1 MSTGLLFL
9 DNDDY
14 YRTEGQKGP
23 ILCHKIKGLSLI
35 FYYSTECPHCQ
46 SFIPE
51 FKKLPGR
58 IGGCQF
64 GMVNVNKNVK
74 LVKLS
79 QNTIAPIQFVPYMML
94 YVDGKPFIR
103 YDGEHNIGMIMD
115 FIIDV
120 NKKLKK
126 REQFLDQERQK
137 QMAMMQQ
144 QQKQGGGG
152 IQQGFKQT
160 EMELKEI
167 NGIHLRVS
175 NKDRIPAYTIGIP
188 KKDDEL
194 FYLEYNEAYK
204 SFERKR

>member
-9 DNDDY
+9 DSDDY
-14 YRTEGQKGP
+14 YKTQGQKGP

-64 GMVNVNKNVK
+64 GMVNINKNIK
-74 LVKLS
+74 LIKLS
-79 QNTIAPIQFVPYMML
+79 QNTIAPIQFVPYIML

-103 YDGEHNIGMIMD
+103 YDGEHNLDMIMD

-137 QMAMMQQ
+137 QIDMI
-144 QQKQGGGG
+144 QQKQTSS
-152 IQQGFKQT
+152 QQGFKQNN
-160 EMELKEI
+160 EIEIKEI
-167 NGIHLRVS
+167 NGIPLRVN

-188 KKDDEL
+188 KNDDDL
-194 FYLEYNEAYK
+194 FYLEYNEAYQ
-204 SFERKR
+204 SFERKK

>member
-9 DNDDY
+9 DSDDY

-35 FYYSTECPHCQ
+35 FYYSIECQHCQ

-74 LVKLS
+74 LIKLS
-79 QNTIAPIQFVPYMML
+79 QNTIAPIQFVPYIML

-103 YDGEHNIGMIMD
+103 YDGEHNLDMILD

-120 NKKLKK
+120 NKKLKQ
-126 REQFLDQERQK
+126 REQFLDQERRK
-137 QMAMMQQ
+137 QMMMKQQFQQ
-144 QQKQGGGG
+144 QQQN
-152 IQQGFKQT
+152 
-160 EMELKEI
+160 EMEFKEV
-167 NGIHLRVS
+167 NGIPLRVN
-175 NKDRIPAYTIGIP
+175 NKDRVPAYTIGIP

-194 FYLEYNEAYK
+194 FYLEYNEAYQN
-204 SFERKR
+204 FERKR

>member
-74 LVKLS
+74 LIKLS
-79 QNTIAPIQFVPYMML
+79 QNTIAPIQFVPYIML
-94 YVDGKPFIR
+94 YVDGKPFVR
-103 YDGEHNIGMIMD
+103 YDGEHNLNMIMD

-120 NKKLKK
+120 NKKLKQ
-126 REQFLDQERQK
+126 REQFLDQEKQK
-137 QMAMMQQ
+137 QMMMQQ
-144 QQKQGGGG
+144 HQKQ
-152 IQQGFKQT
+152 QMQMNNNNYRQN

-167 NGIHLRVS
+167 NGIPLRIN
-175 NKDRIPAYTIGIP
+175 NKDKIPAYTIGIP
-188 KKDDEL
+188 KKDEEL
-194 FYLEYNEAYK
+194 FYLEYNEAYQ
-204 SFERKR
+204 SFEKRR